1 MSSDR
6 YVVTRRGFER
16 LQSRLR
22 EIREIDRPQ
31 NVADIEEARAHGDLS
46 ENAEYHAAKERQGLL
61 DAEMRTVED
70 QIARAQVIDPETIE
84 SDKVVFGATVAL
96 LNIDTDEEVTYQLVG
111 ADEADLKEGT
121 ISYISPLGCALIGKE
136 EGDDVLFNAP
146 GGARNYEVI
155 EIRFE

>member
-121 ISYISPLGCALIGKE
+121 ISYISPLGRALIGKE